1 MCTVLLADDN
11 AGDIEALRLV
21 LEDEGHRVLIADNG
35 CEALC
40 AAERERP
47 DVVITDL
54 DMPCMDGIELCR
66 QMKRQVALAGIPV
79 MVVSASLPQTFGV
92 PMWAAFFRK
101 PASLKPLV
109 DLVGELGGLQR
120 ARI

>member
-21 LEDEGHRVLIADNG
+21 LEGEGHRVVIVGNG
-35 CEALC
+35 CDALS
-40 AAERERP
+40 AAHRERP

-66 QMKRQVALAGIPV
+66 QMKRHVALAAIPV
-79 MVVSASLPQTFGV
+79 MVVSASSPQTFGV

-109 DLVGELGGLQR
+109 ELVSEFGGSQ
-120 ARI
+120 AA